1 MACICLL
8 AQFMMLEIQV
18 FFFHM
23 SGFRLPTY
31 EVLLFCLNDRLMFSM
46 TGNVTMLQGLTGRKA
61 NNNIL

>member
-8 AQFMMLEIQV
+8 AQFMILEIQV

-23 SGFRLPTY
+23 SSFHLPTS

-46 TGNVTMLQGLTGRKA
+46 TSNVTMLQGLTGRKA
-61 NNNIL
+61 NKNIL